1 MTRAHFS
8 AFVPVNSCF
17 RFSTWSKY
25 PALVT
30 KAATRR
36 ATPLFEYSPYSGG
49 LLLGRYCSVFS
60 NSWHPFESFS
70 NGHACCRLGH
80 VPKLPSPKFVLL
92 LGKITVNS
100 KNNFKRI
107 GLNYAK
113 ASGLSY
119 TYRRCHERSRKECRG
134 MISVFEKTV
143 K

>member
-1 MTRAHFS
+1 MARAHFS
-8 AFVPVNSCF
+8 AFVSVNSCF

-30 KAATRR
+30 KVATRR
-36 ATPLFEYSPYSGG
+36 ATPLFEYSLYSGG
-49 LLLGRYCSVFS
+49 SLLERYCSAFS
-60 NSWHPFESFS
+60 NSWRPFELFS
-70 NGHACCRLGH
+70 NGHVCCRHGR

-100 KNNFKRI
+100 KNNFKRT
-107 GLNYAK
+107 GLSCVK

-119 TYRRCHERSRKECRG
+119 TYRRCRERSRKECHG
-134 MISVFEKTV
+134 MISAFEKTV